1 MENRRGI
8 DIGTES
14 GINRN
19 SNSTHAQKRQTFP
32 QLCLQNP
39 ILQTPQIGQLFLKSL
54 EASVFHAMQSGGG
67 ESPTMPV
74 GGGALGV
81 DVGAVVAML
90 DQSSIDL
97 QKLDRSEMVR
107 IVGVVGGGERIQM
120 SLSKSFENP
129 LDHFRL
135 QGQDMEVKMSDSR
148 RKKGDQ
154 THDV

>member
-1 MENRRGI
+1 
-8 DIGTES
+8 
-14 GINRN
+14 
-19 SNSTHAQKRQTFP
+19 
-32 QLCLQNP
+32 
-39 ILQTPQIGQLFLKSL
+39 
-54 EASVFHAMQSGGG
+54 
-67 ESPTMPV
+67 MPV